1 MEYRHLVE
9 ILNRVGSEMRDKYKE
24 KIKNG
29 AFATGKLYNSINYK
43 IVVNETSIRLSL
55 NLEDYW
61 INVENGRV
69 AGKKMPPISVI
80 RKWMITRSIP
90 DNKGTAY
97 LIARKI
103 SEKGIKAKPYLRNTY
118 NEVMP
123 NYKAEITNALKKDIK
138 NAIKQQVNTAR

>member
-1 MEYRHLVE
+1 MEYKHLTE
-9 ILNRVGSEMRDKYKE
+9 ILNRVGTELRDKYKE

-43 IVVNETSIRLSL
+43 ISISDTTVKLSL
-55 NLEDYW
+55 LMEDYW

-69 AGKKMPPISVI
+69 AGKKMPPLSVI
-80 RKWMITRSIP
+80 RKWMVTRSIP

-123 NYKAEITNALKKDIK
+123 NYKVEITNALKKDIK
-138 NAIKQQVNTAR
+138 NAIKQQVNTTR

>member
-1 MEYRHLVE
+1 MEYKYLTE
-9 ILNRVGSEMRDKYKE
+9 ILNRVGTELRDKYKE

-43 IVVNETSIRLSL
+43 ISINDTTVKLSL
-55 NLEDYW
+55 LMEDYW

-69 AGKKMPPISVI
+69 AGKKMPPLSVI

-118 NEVMP
+118 NEIIP
-123 NYKAEITNALKKDIK
+123 NYKVEILNALKKDIK
-138 NAIKQQVNTAR
+138 NAIKQQINSTR

>member
-1 MEYRHLVE
+1 MEYKHLTE
-9 ILNRVGSEMRDKYKE
+9 ILNRVGTELRDKYKE

-43 IVVNETSIRLSL
+43 ISISDTTVKLSL
-55 NLEDYW
+55 LMEDYW

-69 AGKKMPPISVI
+69 VGKKMPPLSVI
-80 RKWMITRSIP
+80 RKWMVTRSIP

-123 NYKAEITNALKKDIK
+123 NYKVEITNALKKDIK
-138 NAIKQQVNTAR
+138 NAIKQQVNTTR

>member
-1 MEYRHLVE
+1 MEYKHLTE
-9 ILNRVGSEMRDKYKE
+9 ILNRVGTEFRDKYKE

-43 IVVNETSIRLSL
+43 ISISDTTVKLSL
-55 NLEDYW
+55 LMEDYW

-69 AGKKMPPISVI
+69 AGKKMPPLSVI
-80 RKWMITRSIP
+80 RKWMVTRSIP

-123 NYKAEITNALKKDIK
+123 NYKVEITNALKKDIK
-138 NAIKQQVNTAR
+138 NAIKQQVNTTR